1 MSGPTSSAPI
11 GIFSFIGE
19 NLCPN
24 PSEPWRLNVR
34 EVTATPLEC
43 RDALAKAGIEH
54 TCSDLIEMARLSL
67 AREWGWPRR
76 ERAAPSD

>member
-1 MSGPTSSAPI
+1 MPEEPA
-11 GIFSFIGE
+11 
-19 NLCPN
+19 C
-24 PSEPWRLNVR
+24 EPWRLNVR
-34 EVTATPLEC
+34 EVTVTVIEC

-54 TCSDLIEMARLSL
+54 TCGDLIEMARLSL